1 MDFMVRDTES
11 LIPVKVKANNN
22 ATVSLNN
29 LINHDKYKNIN
40 YAIKILDLME
50 VFILSHTF

>member
-1 MDFMVRDTES
+1 MVRDTES

-29 LINHDKYKNIN
+29 LINNDKYKNIN
-40 YAIKILDLME
+40 YAIKILDLMKA
-50 VFILSHTF
+50 FILFHIF

>member
-11 LIPVKVKANNN
+11 LIPVKVKANDN

-29 LINHDKYKNIN
+29 LINNDKYKNIN